1 MRVTRVRD
9 VAICGMLPHGS
20 IHRWGRMSRLRH
32 FIVRILVS
40 LAIIVPSA
48 SLAMYAVNPFGARS
62 LDPRQRI
69 LGHGLYRVPSSSMLP
84 GIVPGQV
91 LVTRAGYYTRH
102 LPQRGDVVTLF
113 VPGHAGQVWLQRIVG
128 LPGERVGIV
137 DGKVHIDGVALDE
150 PYVAAENVRTDYAL
164 ALAPIRVPEGHYF
177 MMGDNRDNSVDSRM
191 QPMTR
196 REDITGRVV
205 GTLF

>member
-1 MRVTRVRD
+1 
-9 VAICGMLPHGS
+9 
-20 IHRWGRMSRLRH
+20 MSRLRR
-32 FIVRILVS
+32 FVVRALVT
-40 LAIIVPSA
+40 LMIIVPA
-48 SLAMYAVNPFGARS
+48 VSLAMYAFNPFGARS
-62 LDPRQRI
+62 MDPRQRI

-91 LVTRAGYYTRH
+91 LLTRAGYYTRH

-113 VPGHAGQVWLQRIVG
+113 VPEHEGQVWLQRVVG

-137 DGKVHIDGVALDE
+137 DGKVYINGIALDE
-150 PYVAAENVRTDYAL
+150 PYVAAQNASTDYSRTF
-164 ALAPIRVPEGHYF
+164 APIRVPEGHYF

-196 REDITGRVV
+196 REDITGGVV
-205 GTLF
+205 GRMF

>member
-1 MRVTRVRD
+1 
-9 VAICGMLPHGS
+9 
-20 IHRWGRMSRLRH
+20 MSRFRRSVVH
-32 FIVRILVS
+32 VLVT
-40 LAIIVPSA
+40 LMIIIPAA
-48 SLAMYAVNPFGARS
+48 SLSMYAFNPFGARS

-91 LVTRAGYYTRH
+91 LLTRAGYYTRH

-113 VPGHAGQVWLQRIVG
+113 VPEHEGQVWLQRVVG

-137 DGKVHIDGVALDE
+137 DGKVFINGVALDE
-150 PYVAAENVRTDYAL
+150 PYVAAENVSTDYSL
-164 ALAPIRVPEGHYF
+164 AFAPIRVPEGHYF
-177 MMGDNRDNSVDSRM
+177 MMGDNRDNSVDSRL

-196 REDITGRVV
+196 HEDITGRVV
-205 GTLF
+205 GKMF